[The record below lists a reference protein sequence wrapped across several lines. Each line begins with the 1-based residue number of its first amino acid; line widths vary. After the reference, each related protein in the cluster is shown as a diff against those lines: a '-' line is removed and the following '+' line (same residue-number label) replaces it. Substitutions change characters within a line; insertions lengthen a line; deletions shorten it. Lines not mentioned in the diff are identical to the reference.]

1 MAENKETMAEN
12 KEVET
17 FAFQAEVRAAALL
30 AGCRWQPGIPAEQLQ
45 ADKAADERSAKR
57 RSTSCCR

>member
-1 MAENKETMAEN
+1 MAEN

>member
-1 MAENKETMAEN
+1 MAEN

-30 AGCRWQPGIPAEQLQ
+30 AGGRWHPGNPAEQLQ
-45 ADKAADERSAKR
+45 ADKAADNCSAKR
-57 RSTSCCR
+57 RSTSCCH